1 VVVIYYAIPGFL
13 LCLLLEA
20 LWARRALGRGAIVRG
35 EGGRETGARVV
46 GYGGRDTAASLAMG
60 LGYLFLSLGTKAG
73 SFALMLWLWQH
84 RIFHVPPVWWAWV
97 LLLFAEDFCYY
108 WFHRT
113 HHQVR
118 LLWAAHVN
126 HHSSTHYNL
135 STALRQSWTTPFTSP
150 IFWLPLPLLGFHP
163 AWVVTQQAL
172 SLLYQFWLHTESVG
186 SLGPLERVLNTPS
199 HHRAHHGSNAEY
211 IDRNHGGI
219 FIFWDK
225 LFGTFEPERAA
236 VRYGLT
242 KNVESFHPVRVA
254 FHEWRDLARDVR
266 GARDLGEAL
275 RYAFR
280 RPGWAPTPAL
290 AAAEGAH
297 AHEALT
303 PTPSA
308 AEGALAR
315 EALP

>member
-1 VVVIYYAIPGFL
+1 MNVIYYAIPGFL
-13 LCLLLEA
+13 LCLALEA
-20 LWARRALGRGAIVRG
+20 LWARRAARAGAPVRG
-35 EGGRETGARVV
+35 EGGRATGARVV
-46 GYGGRDTAASLAMG
+46 GYEGRDTAASLAMG
-60 LGYLFLSLGTKAG
+60 VGYLFISLGTKAFT
-73 SFALMLWLWQH
+73 FALMLWLWQH
-84 RIFHVPPVWWAWV
+84 RIFDLPRAWWAWA
-97 LLLFAEDFCYY
+97 LLLVAEDFCYY

-150 IFWLPLPLLGFHP
+150 VFWLPLPLLGFHP
-163 AWVVTQQAL
+163 TWVVAQQAV

-219 FIFWDK
+219 FIVWDR

-236 VRYGLT
+236 VTYGLT
-242 KNVESFHPVRVA
+242 KNVESFHPARIA
-254 FHEWRDLARDVR
+254 FHEWRDLARDVA

-275 RYAFR
+275 RYAFG
-280 RPGWAPTPAL
+280 RPGWAPPRHAPPA
-290 AAAEGAH
+290 
-297 AHEALT
+297 EAG
-303 PTPSA
+303 
-308 AEGALAR
+308 GALAR